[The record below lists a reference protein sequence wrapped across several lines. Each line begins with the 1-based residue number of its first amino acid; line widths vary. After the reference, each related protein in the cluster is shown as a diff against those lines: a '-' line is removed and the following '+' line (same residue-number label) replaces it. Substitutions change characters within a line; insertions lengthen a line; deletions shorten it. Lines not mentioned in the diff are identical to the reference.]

1 MGTGGPHVGFHP
13 STHLGR
19 LGSAGNW
26 QEWGMKTRSRGEDP
40 MADVGFKS
48 GPLLPMI
55 GDGDF

>member
-1 MGTGGPHVGFHP
+1 M
-13 STHLGR
+13 
-19 LGSAGNW
+19 
-26 QEWGMKTRSRGEDP
+26 GMKTHSRGEDR